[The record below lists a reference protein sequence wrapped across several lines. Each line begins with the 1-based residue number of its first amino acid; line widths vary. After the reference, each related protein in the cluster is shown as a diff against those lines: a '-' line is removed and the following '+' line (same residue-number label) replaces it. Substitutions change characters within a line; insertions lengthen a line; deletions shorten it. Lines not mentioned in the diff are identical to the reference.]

1 MNVQH
6 QHWIIEGKKYGH
18 VGGYLIVEK
27 QFEEARSVEGIEVHV
42 PDLEKGHFVCFDFL

>member
-6 QHWIIEGKKYGH
+6 QHWIIEGKIYRH
-18 VGGYLIVEK
+18 EEGYLIVEK

-42 PDLEKGHFVCFDFL
+42 PELEMGHFACFVFL